1 LRFTSFDREVFL
13 SPQFHYMSNG
23 QCRKM
28 HFAALE
34 ILERFGVRLYLEE
47 AIALLKKAGCD
58 VSDGNLVRIP
68 AGLVERA
75 FSTVPKR
82 VVLADRNGR
91 RVLPL
96 ENNRTFFGPG
106 SDCLNILDHRTNVR
120 RKALLSDVAEGV
132 ILCDALPEI
141 DFVMSM
147 VLPSDV
153 DMEIAD
159 RYQMEIMLNNTSK
172 PLIFVT
178 YEFDGCV
185 DVVEMAECVAG
196 GEEALRRNPFLA
208 CYINVTTG
216 FNHNKDALQKLLYLS
231 GKGLPFMYIPD
242 GNAAVTGPV
251 TVPGAAAIVLA
262 GTLAGLV
269 ISQLNREGSPFI
281 MAGWGGGTIDL
292 KTMVIP
298 YCYPTARNIMQAMS
312 RYYGIPS
319 FGLGG
324 TSDAK
329 VVDQQAASEA
339 ALTLMV
345 EVLTGSDLLHDL
357 GYLEA
362 GLTFSFSQL
371 VICSEIVSWIKDYL
385 KPIDISDETLAL
397 DVIEEIGMNKDYLS
411 HPHTFKH
418 FRRHWYPKLFE
429 RGNYENWVSAGGK
442 TLAERAAEKVE
453 DILAQHQPE
462 KLPEDIQKSLK
473 EFVQRAESRKK
484 AKG

>member
-1 LRFTSFDREVFL
+1 MKPESAKKELFFAPHFS
-13 SPQFHYMSNG
+13 YMSHR
-23 QCRKM
+23 QCQKM

-34 ILERFGVRLYLEE
+34 ILERYGVRMYLEE
-47 AIALLKKAGCD
+47 AVDMMKKAGCD
-58 VSDGNLVRIP
+58 ISEGNLVRIP
-68 AGLVERA
+68 SGLVERA

-91 RVLPL
+91 RVMPL
-96 ENNRTFFGPG
+96 EHSRTFFGPG

-147 VLPSDV
+147 VMPSDV
-153 DMEIAD
+153 DMELAD
-159 RYQMEIMLNNTSK
+159 RYQMEIMLNNTTK
-172 PLIFVT
+172 PLVFVT

-185 DVVEMAECVAG
+185 DAIEMAECVAG

-216 FNHNKDALQKLLYLS
+216 FNHNEEALQKLLYLS
-231 GKGLPFMYIPD
+231 GKGLPLLYIPD
-242 GNAAVTGPV
+242 GNAGVTGPV
-251 TVPGAAAIVLA
+251 TAPGAAAIVLA

-269 ISQLNREGSPFI
+269 LSQLNREGAPFI

-298 YCYPTARNIMQAMS
+298 YAYPTARNIMQAMA
-312 RYYGIPS
+312 RYYGLPS

-324 TSDAK
+324 STDSK
-329 VVDQQAASEA
+329 VVDQQAAAEA
-339 ALTLMV
+339 ALTMLV
-345 EVLTGSDLLHDL
+345 EVLAGVDMLHDL
-357 GYLEA
+357 GYLES
-362 GLTFSFSQL
+362 GLTFSFPQL
-371 VICSEIVSWIKDYL
+371 VICTEIISWIKNFL
-385 KPIDISDETLAL
+385 KAIDINEETLAL
-397 DVIEEIGMNKDYLS
+397 DVIGEVGMSNDYLS

-418 FRRHWYPKLFE
+418 FRQHWYPKLFE
-429 RGNYENWVSAGGK
+429 RGTYEGWVSSGGK
-442 TLAERAAEKVE
+442 NLAERAADKVE

-462 KLPEDIQKSLK
+462 RLPKDIQKALK

-484 AKG
+484 ARG